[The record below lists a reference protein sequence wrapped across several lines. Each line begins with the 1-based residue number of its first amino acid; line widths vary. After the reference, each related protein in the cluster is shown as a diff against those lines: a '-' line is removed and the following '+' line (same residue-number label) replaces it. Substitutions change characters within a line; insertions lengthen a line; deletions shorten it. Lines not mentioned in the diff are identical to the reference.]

1 MIDTV
6 KPIAADQT
14 VLEGL
19 KGVTLFM
26 FKKLPIFTKL
36 MFVCSSIIL
45 VLLLIGFIIFPFISG
60 KMENSNYCLTDFSEM
75 SSFEDSL
82 IDKGVP
88 YEKISDTVINVPKEW
103 SAVADDLFQDYNKS

>member
-45 VLLLIGFIIFPFISG
+45 
-60 KMENSNYCLTDFSEM
+60 DR
-75 SSFEDSL
+75 
-82 IDKGVP
+82 
-88 YEKISDTVINVPKEW
+88 
-103 SAVADDLFQDYNKS
+103 KSVV

>member
-1 MIDTV
+1 
-6 KPIAADQT
+6 
-14 VLEGL
+14 
-19 KGVTLFM
+19 
-26 FKKLPIFTKL
+26 
-36 MFVCSSIIL
+36 
-45 VLLLIGFIIFPFISG
+45 
-60 KMENSNYCLTDFSEM
+60 MENSNYCLSDFSEM